1 MADRKRQDSEGTALE
16 NNGAGRTA
24 TTKTTRTSPKTT
36 TKTTGAAG
44 TTKART
50 KTAARTK
57 QAGSGTPEA
66 AGGPAIAV
74 IGMACKFPG
83 ADDLAEFW
91 ERLSAGHDSIVEVPP
106 SRFDIDEVYDSRP
119 GTPGKLISRYGGFID
134 GIDAFDAD
142 FFGIAPREA
151 QHMDPQQR
159 LLLETAAAAT
169 EDAGLTRAQLSVGS
183 TGVFIGSMGRNYW
196 ETMSRA
202 GVLNL
207 YANSGTAPSVLS
219 GRLSYAFDLK
229 GPSFTVDTACS
240 SALTAVH
247 LACQSLRNGESSTAL
262 VGGANLVLVPEEGIT
277 FSDGKMLSPDGRCKF
292 ASATADGFVRSEGIG
307 VVVLKLLDDA
317 IADGDAIRA
326 VIHGSATLNDG
337 RNGGA
342 MIAPARSGQEQTLRA
357 AYADAGVNPAQ
368 VDYVEAHGTG
378 TKVGDPVELGAL
390 TAVLGEGRPAD
401 RPLIVGSVKTNI
413 GHCEGAAGIAG
424 LIKAVLCL
432 EKGVIPPS
440 LHSAELTPA
449 VDWSNVPLE
458 VPQELRPWPQD
469 ERPGLAGVSSFG
481 ISGANAHVVL
491 GAYRPEP
498 APETE
503 VEARPRLL
511 ALSSH
516 TPETLRETAAAYLR
530 YLTAGGA
537 GSDLSLRDIG
547 FSAATRR
554 EHRESRLTVVG
565 TSHKEIAGKLGS
577 FLDGAATPL
586 LRSADDVYEARAQVV
601 FVFPGQGSQ
610 WVGMGR
616 ELLRTQPEFRRVMEE
631 CDAAIRAEA
640 GWSVIERL
648 TEGSTLDGV
657 DVVQPTLWAM
667 EVALAAVWR
676 VWGIEPD
683 YVVGHSMGEAA
694 AACVSGALSV
704 ADAAAVICRRS
715 ALAKEVSGRGAMAS
729 VELSAEEARR
739 ELEPYADT
747 ISVAAINGPRSTIL
761 SGDGE
766 AMRGLLASLQQR
778 GVFCRLVRV
787 DFASHGPQVE
797 PLRQPLLDGLRTL
810 SPRAGSVPM
819 YSTVLTEPVD
829 GRGLDA
835 DYWARNLRE
844 PVHFGPVIERLLEG
858 GRTLFVEIS
867 PHPILTPAMSE
878 YIDRSDGRSLAVGS
892 TRRGEPEVS
901 ALLDSFGALYLSG
914 HPVDLARPFEP
925 EARYVRLPGPAW
937 QRQTYWF
944 PETPEGGGP
953 VIRRTVSSGVSG
965 DSHPLLGA
973 SVQGVDH
980 AWEGPLDLGRN
991 AYLRDHQVQGVVIVP
1006 GTASVEL
1013 VSAAGAATFGAPP
1026 VLRDITYHEGIFVNP
1041 AEEPP
1046 VLRVSL
1052 DRAPDGTWS
1061 FEISTRYA
1069 DDAEPRRNVT
1079 GRVDPTEPAAPRG
1092 PGESREAVQR
1102 RGRKAEGQEFYRRFA
1117 AKGNQWL
1124 GAFQGIER
1132 LWSRDG
1138 EALARVE
1145 VPASI
1150 RDGMAHHLFHP
1161 ALLDAC
1167 GHALAAVVKESGA
1180 ESEHDAFVLGGI
1192 DRVRIHGTPRGTLW
1206 SHAVRTEI
1214 RSDAL
1219 VGDVEIRDE
1228 DDTLLAEF
1236 QGLRLR
1242 YLIPQEPARDMSG
1255 WVHEVVWR
1263 PAAPAVASRPAT
1275 GFWLLF
1281 ADADGT
1287 AEALTAHLGG
1297 RCIVVTPGAGYA
1309 KRDADRYDI
1318 APGTADDYR
1327 ALLDDVRRETCDLVC
1342 EGIVHLWS
1350 CDAADPRS
1358 ADADPA
1364 ASLALAERL
1373 GCHSVLRLFHAL
1385 DATAWPDTRVWLVT
1399 GGAQRLPGHEGPVS
1413 VGQAMLWGFGRSLIQ
1428 EYGQWRGALVDLP
1441 AGEGSRA
1448 AEQLAAELLSDGMEN
1463 QIAYRAGKRYVA
1475 RLTRRHVPAAD
1486 HAGTGPAPASQAA
1499 GQGRFEVNTR
1509 EVGLLDQLGPLPAVH
1524 RRPGPGEVEIRVGH
1538 TALNYRDV
1546 LTALGR
1552 YPGAPQGAKLGW
1564 ECAGVITALGDG
1576 VANLRVGD
1584 EVVAVAEGAL
1594 ASHVVTDAQLVGPVP
1609 ARLLPEEA
1617 LTLPAA
1623 CLTAYYGLCELA
1635 ALAPGERVLIHAAT
1649 GGVGLAALQIARW
1662 RGAEVYATAGSPHKR
1677 ALLKAMGVKHVADS
1691 RSGDF
1696 AESVLAATR
1705 GKGVHVVLNS
1715 LAGEAIEQNLS
1726 LLAPYGRYVE
1736 LSKKD
1741 LLENSSIGLL
1751 PFSKNLSF
1759 FSVDVID
1766 LFRNRPEKAGAL
1778 LERIL
1783 ELVDGRVL
1791 EPLPYEVY
1799 DVENVESAFRQM
1811 ARARHVGK
1819 ILVRFDEAQEPS
1831 PSVASADGGQ
1841 RLSADGTYLVTG
1853 GLGGIG
1859 LKLAEWLVGRGAGH
1873 VMLLGRSPLGDRAA
1887 ALDRLNRT
1895 GAQVTYHAVD
1905 VADEAA
1911 MRGLLR
1917 EHTGGGQPPVKGVIH
1932 AAGVLDLVSA
1942 AELGIEQFE
1951 AMVRPKALGAW
1962 TLHRLLERE
1971 QLDFFVLFSSASA
1984 ILGSPRLS
1992 AYAAANAS
2000 LDALAHLRRSQGLP
2014 ALSVNWGFW
2023 ASVGMVARYAEQHG
2037 RELAPQGVQSFTP
2050 EEGMLLLQRL
2060 LDASATQVTVLAA
2073 DWDRWRAAY
2082 PDAARDPLLSEL
2094 LNSAPAPAPVSEP
2107 EPAAPVVAAPV
2118 TPPAAPQE
2126 GTRDVQKFL
2135 VERVAKALALPTDRL
2150 NTRKP
2155 LNRLGM
2161 DSLMATEVRSEI
2173 RREFDVVVPLA
2184 KLLSGQSI
2192 TDLADFVSAEG
2203 GAAHPG
2209 SAPAEPEPAAPVV
2222 AAPVTPPA
2230 APQEGTRDVQK
2241 FLVERVAKALALPT
2255 DRLNTRKPL
2264 NRLGMDSLMATEV
2277 RSEIRREFDV
2287 VVPLAKLLSGQSI
2300 TDLADFVS
2308 EELTMKG

>member
-1 MADRKRQDSEGTALE
+1 MAGRKRQDSEGAALE

-24 TTKTTRTSPKTT
+24 TTRNTRTSPKTT
-36 TKTTGAAG
+36 VKTTRAAG
-44 TTKART
+44 TAKTKTKAT
-50 KTAARTK
+50 ARTE
-57 QAGSGTPEA
+57 QAGSGAPE

-83 ADDLAEFW
+83 ADDLTAFW

-106 SRFDIDEVYDSRP
+106 SRFDIDEVYDPRP
-119 GTPGKLISRYGGFID
+119 GTPGKLISRYGGFLD

-169 EDAGLTRAQLSVGS
+169 EDAGLTRAQLAAGI

-196 ETMSRA
+196 DTMSRA

-207 YANSGTAPSVLS
+207 YANPGTAPSVLS

-240 SALTAVH
+240 SSLTAVH

-262 VGGANLVLVPEEGIT
+262 VGGANLVLVPEESIT

-292 ASATADGFVRSEGIG
+292 ASASADGFVRSEGIG
-307 VVVLKLLDDA
+307 VVMLKLLDDA

-357 AYADAGVNPAQ
+357 AYADAGVDPAQ

-390 TAVLGEGRPAD
+390 SAVLGEGRPAG
-401 RPLIVGSVKTNI
+401 RPLLVGSVKTNI

-481 ISGANAHVVL
+481 ISGTNAHVVL
-491 GAYRPEP
+491 GAYRPETV
-498 APETE
+498 AETE
-503 VEARPRLL
+503 VDERPRLL

-516 TPETLRETAAAYLR
+516 TPETLRETAAGYLR

-537 GSDLSLRDIG
+537 GSDLPLRDIG
-547 FSAATRR
+547 FSAAARR

-577 FLDGAATPL
+577 FLDGASTPL
-586 LRSADDVYEARAQVV
+586 LRSADDVYEAPAQVV

-631 CDAAIRAEA
+631 CDAAIRSEV

-648 TEGSTLDGV
+648 TEGSALDGV

-676 VWGIEPD
+676 AWGVEPD

-715 ALAKEVSGRGAMAS
+715 ALAKEVSGRGVMAS

-747 ISVAAINGPRSTIL
+747 VSVAAINGPRSTIL

-797 PLRQPLLDGLRTL
+797 PLRQPLLDGLRKL

-829 GRGLDA
+829 GSGLDA

-844 PVHFGPVIERLLEG
+844 PVYFGPVIERLMEG
-858 GRTLFVEIS
+858 GRTVFVEIS
-867 PHPILTPAMSE
+867 PHPILAPSMSE
-878 YIDRSDGRSLAVGS
+878 YIDRADGGSLAVGS

-901 ALLDSFGALYLSG
+901 ALLDSFGALHLSG
-914 HPVDLARPFEP
+914 LPVDLARPFEP

-944 PETPEGGGP
+944 PEAPEGGGP
-953 VIRRTVSSGVSG
+953 VTRRTVSSGAAG

-973 SVQGVDH
+973 RVQGIDH

-991 AYLRDHQVQGVVIVP
+991 AYLRDHQVQGVVIAP

-1013 VSAAGAATFGAPP
+1013 VSAAGAAAFGAPP
-1026 VLRDITYHEGIFVNP
+1026 ALRDITYHEGIFVNP

-1052 DRAPDGTWS
+1052 DRASDGTWT

-1069 DDAEPRRNVT
+1069 DDDEPRRNVT
-1079 GRVDPTEPAAPRG
+1079 GHVDPAEPAEPRG
-1092 PGESREAVQR
+1092 PGEPREAVQR
-1102 RGRKAEGQEFYRRFA
+1102 RGRLAEGQEFYRRFA

-1138 EALARVE
+1138 EALARIE

-1150 RDGMAHHLFHP
+1150 RDGVAHHLFHP

-1167 GHALAAVVKESGA
+1167 GHTLAAVVEESGA
-1180 ESEHDAFVLGGI
+1180 GSEHDAFVLGGI
-1192 DRVRIHGTPRGTLW
+1192 DRVRVHGTPRGTLW

-1228 DDTLLAEF
+1228 NGTLLAEF

-1242 YLIPQEPARDMSG
+1242 YLVPQEPARDASG

-1263 PAAPAVASRPAT
+1263 SAGPAVASCPAG

-1281 ADADGT
+1281 ADAGGT
-1287 AEALTAHLGG
+1287 AEALTARLGG
-1297 RCIVVTPGAGYA
+1297 RCVVVTPGAGYA

-1318 APGTADDYR
+1318 APGAADDYR
-1327 ALLDDVRRETCDLVC
+1327 ALLDDVRRETGDLVC

-1350 CDAADPRS
+1350 CDVADPRS

-1364 ASLALAERL
+1364 ASLASAERL

-1441 AGEGSRA
+1441 AGGGPRA
-1448 AEQLAAELLSDGMEN
+1448 AEQLAAELLSDGTEN
-1463 QIAYRAGKRYVA
+1463 QIGYRSGHRYVA

-1486 HAGTGPAPASQAA
+1486 HAGTGPAPGPQAA

-1524 RRPGPGEVEIRVGH
+1524 RGPGPGEVEIRVGH

-1552 YPGAPQGAKLGW
+1552 YPGAPRGAKLGW
-1564 ECAGVITALGDG
+1564 ECAGVVTALGDG
-1576 VANLRVGD
+1576 VAGLRVGD

-1594 ASHVVTDAQLVGPVP
+1594 ASHVVTDAHLVAPVP
-1609 ARLLPEEA
+1609 ARLLAEEA

-1623 CLTAYYGLCELA
+1623 YLTAYYGLCELA
-1635 ALAPGERVLIHAAT
+1635 ELAPGERVLIHAAT

-1696 AESVLAATR
+1696 AESVLAATH
-1705 GKGVHVVLNS
+1705 GKGVDVVLNS

-1741 LLENSSIGLL
+1741 LLENSPIGLL

-1799 DVENVESAFRQM
+1799 DVGDVESAFRQM

-1819 ILVRFDEAQEPS
+1819 VLVRFDEAQEPS
-1831 PSVASADGGQ
+1831 VSVVPADGGQ
-1841 RLSADGTYLVTG
+1841 RLSADGTYVVTG

-1859 LKLAEWLVGRGAGH
+1859 LKLAEWLVGGRAGH

-1887 ALDRLNRT
+1887 ALDRLNRA

-1911 MRGLLR
+1911 MRALLR
-1917 EHTGGGQPPVKGVIH
+1917 EHTGSGRPPVKGVIH

-1942 AELGIEQFE
+1942 AELDIEQFE

-1984 ILGSPRLS
+1984 VLGSPRLS

-2000 LDALAHLRRSQGLP
+2000 LDALAHLRRSHGLP

-2023 ASVGMVARYAEQHG
+2023 ASVGMVARYAEQHS

-2050 EEGMLLLQRL
+2050 EEGIALLQRL

-2094 LNSAPAPAPVSEP
+2094 LGSAPEPAPVSEP
-2107 EPAAPVVAAPV
+2107 EPAAPA
-2118 TPPAAPQE
+2118 TPAE
-2126 GTRDVQKFL
+2126 GTGDVQKFL
-2135 VERVAKALALPTDRL
+2135 VERVAKVLALPTDRL
-2150 NTRKP
+2150 STRKP

-2173 RREFDVVVPLA
+2173 RREYDVVVPLA
-2184 KLLSGQSI
+2184 KMLSGQSLA
-2192 TDLADFVSAEG
+2192 DLTDFVSSQS
-2203 GAAHPG
+2203 GARTEP
-2209 SAPAEPEPAAPVV
+2209 APAELSAPSVPEPASVAWETV
-2222 AAPVTPPA
+2222 AAP
-2230 APQEGTRDVQK
+2230 TRSTERSSDVRN
-2241 FLVERVAKALALPT
+2241 FLVKRVAKVLALPA
-2255 DRLNTRKPL
+2255 DRLSVRKPL

-2277 RSEIRREFDV
+2277 RSEIQREFGV
-2287 VVPLAKLLSGQSI
+2287 VVPLAKMLSGQSLA
-2300 TDLADFVS
+2300 DLTDFVS
-2308 EELTMKG
+2308 DELTTKG

>member
-1 MADRKRQDSEGTALE
+1 MTGRKRQDSKGAALE
-16 NNGAGRTA
+16 KNGAGRSA
-24 TTKTTRTSPKTT
+24 TTRTTRTSPRTT
-36 TKTTGAAG
+36 TKTTGTAG
-44 TTKART
+44 TTRTRT
-50 KTAARTK
+50 KTTARTK
-57 QAGSGTPEA
+57 QAESGTPKV
-66 AGGPAIAV
+66 GGPVIAV

-83 ADDLAEFW
+83 ADGLAEFW

-106 SRFDIDEVYDSRP
+106 SRFDIDEVYDPRP
-119 GTPGKLISRYGGFID
+119 GTPGKLISRYGGFLD

-169 EDAGLTRAQLSVGS
+169 EDAGLTRAQLAAGS

-196 ETMSRA
+196 DTMSRA

-207 YANSGTAPSVLS
+207 YANPGTAPSVLS

-240 SALTAVH
+240 SSLTAVH

-262 VGGANLVLVPEEGIT
+262 VGGANLVLVPEESIT

-357 AYADAGVNPAQ
+357 AYADAGVDPAQ

-390 TAVLGEGRPAD
+390 TAVLGEGRPAG
-401 RPLIVGSVKTNI
+401 RPLVVGSVKTNI

-432 EKGVIPPS
+432 EKGVIPAS

-458 VPQELRPWPQD
+458 VPQELRPWPQN

-481 ISGANAHVVL
+481 ISGTNAHVVL

-498 APETE
+498 VPETE
-503 VEARPRLL
+503 VEERPRLL

-516 TPETLRETAAAYLR
+516 TPETLRETAAGYLH
-530 YLTAGGA
+530 YLTTGGS
-537 GSDLSLRDIG
+537 GGDLSLRDIG

-577 FLDGAATPL
+577 FLDGASTPL
-586 LRSADDVYEARAQVV
+586 LRSADDVYESPAQVV

-616 ELLRTQPEFRRVMEE
+616 ELLCTQPEFRRAMEE

-648 TEGSTLDGV
+648 TEGSALDGV
-657 DVVQPTLWAM
+657 DVIQPTLWAM

-676 VWGIEPD
+676 AWGVEPD

-761 SGDGE
+761 SGDGD

-797 PLRQPLLDGLRTL
+797 PIRQPLLDGLRTL

-829 GRGLDA
+829 GSGLDA

-878 YIDRSDGRSLAVGS
+878 YIDRSDGGSLAVGS
-892 TRRGEPEVS
+892 TRRGEPEVP
-901 ALLDSFGALYLSG
+901 ALLDSFGALHLSG

-944 PETPEGGGP
+944 PEAPEGGGP
-953 VIRRTVSSGVSG
+953 VTRRTVSSGAAG
-965 DSHPLLGA
+965 DGHPLLGA
-973 SVQGVDH
+973 PVQGVDH
-980 AWEGPLDLGRN
+980 VWEGALDLGRN
-991 AYLRDHQVQGVVIVP
+991 AYLRDHQVQGVVILP

-1013 VSAAGAATFGAPP
+1013 VSAAGAVAFGAPP
-1026 VLRDITYHEGIFVNP
+1026 ALRDITYHEGIFVNP

-1052 DRAPDGTWS
+1052 DRKSDGTWT

-1069 DDAEPRRNVT
+1069 DDEPRRNVT
-1079 GRVDPTEPAAPRG
+1079 GRVDPSEPAAPRG

-1102 RGRKAEGQEFYRRFA
+1102 RGRTAEGQEFYRRFA

-1132 LWSRDG
+1132 LWTRDG

-1145 VPASI
+1145 IPASI
-1150 RDGMAHHLFHP
+1150 RDGVAHHLFHP

-1167 GHALAAVVKESGA
+1167 GHTLAAVVEESAPG
-1180 ESEHDAFVLGGI
+1180 SEHDAFVLGGI
-1192 DRVRIHGTPRGTLW
+1192 DRVRLHGTPRGTLW

-1228 DDTLLAEF
+1228 DGTLLAEF

-1242 YLIPQEPARDMSG
+1242 YLIPQEPARDASG
-1255 WVHEVVWR
+1255 WVHEVMWR
-1263 PAAPAVASRPAT
+1263 PAVPAVAGRPDT
-1275 GFWLLF
+1275 GFWLVF
-1281 ADADGT
+1281 ADSGGT
-1287 AEALTAHLGG
+1287 AEALTARLGG
-1297 RCIVVTPGAGYA
+1297 RCIVVAPGAGYA

-1318 APGTADDYR
+1318 DPVAADDYR
-1327 ALLDDVRRETCDLVC
+1327 ALLDDVRRETGDLVC

-1350 CDAADPRS
+1350 CDTSDPRS

-1364 ASLALAERL
+1364 ASVALAERL

-1399 GGAQRLPGHEGPVS
+1399 GGAQQLPGHEGPVS

-1441 AGEGSRA
+1441 AGGGARA
-1448 AEQLAAELLSDGMEN
+1448 AEQLAAELLSDGTEN

-1486 HAGTGPAPASQAA
+1486 HSGTGPAPGSQAA
-1499 GQGRFEVNTR
+1499 GQGRFEVNTP
-1509 EVGLLDQLGPLPAVH
+1509 EVGLLDRLGPLPAKH
-1524 RRPGPGEVEIRVGH
+1524 RRPGPGEVEIRVRH
-1538 TALNYRDV
+1538 AALNYRDV

-1552 YPGAPQGAKLGW
+1552 YPGAPRGAKLGW
-1564 ECAGVITALGDG
+1564 ECAGVVTTLGDG
-1576 VANLRVGD
+1576 VAGLRVGD

-1594 ASHVVTDAQLVGPVP
+1594 ASHVVADAHLVAPVP
-1609 ARLLPEEA
+1609 ARLLAEEA

-1623 CLTAYYGLCELA
+1623 YLTAYYGLCELA

-1677 ALLKAMGVKHVADS
+1677 ALLRAMGVKHVADS

-1741 LLENSSIGLL
+1741 LLENSAIGLL

-1778 LERIL
+1778 LERIF

-1799 DVENVESAFRQM
+1799 DVGDVESAFRQM

-1819 ILVRFDEAQEPS
+1819 ILVRFDEAPEPS
-1831 PSVASADGGQ
+1831 RSVAPAGGGQ

-1859 LKLAEWLVGRGAGH
+1859 LKLAEWLVGCGAGH
-1873 VMLLGRSPLGDRAA
+1873 VMLLGRSPLGDRAV

-1905 VADEAA
+1905 VADETA
-1911 MRGLLR
+1911 MRGLLQ
-1917 EHTGGGQPPVKGVIH
+1917 EHTGGGRPPVKGVIH

-2000 LDALAHLRRSQGLP
+2000 LDAMAHLRRSQGLP

-2037 RELAPQGVQSFTP
+2037 RVLTPQGMQSFTP
-2050 EEGMLLLQRL
+2050 EEGIALLQHL
-2060 LDASATQVTVLAA
+2060 LDASVTQVTVLPA
-2073 DWDRWRAAY
+2073 DWVRWRAAY
-2082 PDAARDPLLSEL
+2082 PDAARDPLLSEMFH
-2094 LNSAPAPAPVSEP
+2094 SASESTQVPESKSAPVVVEPVAAPAPS
-2107 EPAAPVVAAPV
+2107 
-2118 TPPAAPQE
+2118 
-2126 GTRDVQKFL
+2126 TRRSTDIQNFL
-2135 VERVAKALALPTDRL
+2135 VNRVAKVLALPADRL
-2150 NTRKP
+2150 SVRKP
-2155 LNRLGM
+2155 LNRMGM

-2173 RREFDVVVPLA
+2173 QREFGVILPLA
-2184 KLLSGQSI
+2184 KILSGQSLA
-2192 TDLADFVSAEG
+2192 DLTDFVSSQN
-2203 GAAHPG
+2203 GARTE
-2209 SAPAEPEPAAPVV
+2209 SVPAEPSTPSVPDPASMVGET
-2222 AAPVTPPA
+2222 AAAETA
-2230 APQEGTRDVQK
+2230 SAERSSDVQS
-2241 FLVERVAKALALPT
+2241 FLVKRVAKVLALPA
-2255 DRLNTRKPL
+2255 DRLSVRKPL
-2264 NRLGMDSLMATEV
+2264 NRMGMDSLMATESTQ
-2277 RSEIRREFDV
+2277 RN
-2287 VVPLAKLLSGQSI
+2287 P
-2300 TDLADFVS
+2300 T
-2308 EELTMKG
+2308 

>member
-1 MADRKRQDSEGTALE
+1 
-16 NNGAGRTA
+16 
-24 TTKTTRTSPKTT
+24 
-36 TKTTGAAG
+36 
-44 TTKART
+44 
-50 KTAARTK
+50 
-57 QAGSGTPEA
+57 
-66 AGGPAIAV
+66 
-74 IGMACKFPG
+74 MACKFPG
-83 ADDLAEFW
+83 ADGLEEFW
-91 ERLSAGHDSIVEVPP
+91 ERLVAGHDSITEVPP
-106 SRFDIDEVYDSRP
+106 SRFDIDEVYDPRP
-119 GTPGKLISRYGGFID
+119 GTPGKLISRYGGFLD

-169 EDAGLTRAQLSVGS
+169 DDAGLTRTQLAAGS

-196 ETMSRA
+196 DTMSRA

-207 YANSGTAPSVLS
+207 YANPGTAPSVLS

-240 SALTAVH
+240 SSLTAVH

-262 VGGANLVLVPEEGIT
+262 VGGANLVLVPEESIT

-292 ASATADGFVRSEGIG
+292 ASASADGFVRSEGIG

-357 AYADAGVNPAQ
+357 AYADAGVDPAR

-390 TAVLGEGRPAD
+390 TAVLGEGRTAD
-401 RPLIVGSVKTNI
+401 RPLLVGSVKTNI

-432 EKGVIPPS
+432 EKGLVPPS

-449 VDWSNVPLE
+449 VDWSNVALE

-481 ISGANAHVVL
+481 ISGTNAHVVL

-498 APETE
+498 VPEA
-503 VEARPRLL
+503 EAEERPRLL

-516 TPETLRETAAAYLR
+516 TPETLRETAAAYAR
-530 YLTAGGA
+530 YLGAGGEPA
-537 GSDLSLRDIG
+537 LRDIA
-547 FSAATRR
+547 FSAAARR

-565 TSHKEIAGKLGS
+565 SSHKEIAGKLGA
-577 FLDGAATPL
+577 FLEGVATPL
-586 LRSADDVYEARAQVV
+586 LRSADDVYEAPAQVV

-616 ELLRTQPEFRRVMEE
+616 ELLRTQPEFRRAMEE
-631 CDAAIRAEA
+631 CDEAIRAEA

-648 TEGSTLDGV
+648 TGGAALEGV

-676 VWGIEPD
+676 AWGVEPD

-739 ELEPYADT
+739 ELEPYADS

-810 SPRAGSVPM
+810 RPRAGSVPM
-819 YSTVLTEPVD
+819 YSTVLTEAVD
-829 GRGLDA
+829 GSGLDA

-844 PVHFGPVIERLLEG
+844 PVHFGPVVERLLEG

-878 YIDRSDGRSLAVGS
+878 YIDRSDGGSLAVGS
-892 TRRGEPEVS
+892 TRRGEPEVQ
-901 ALLDSFGALYLSG
+901 ALLDSFGTLHLNG
-914 HPVDLARPFEP
+914 CPVDLARPFEP

-944 PETPEGGGP
+944 PEGPEGAAP
-953 VIRRTVSSGVSG
+953 VTRRAAPSRASG
-965 DSHPLLGA
+965 DGHPLLGA
-973 SVQGVDH
+973 PVPGADH
-980 AWEGPLDLGRN
+980 VWEGPLDLGRN

-1013 VSAAGAATFGAPP
+1013 VSAAGATTFGAPP
-1026 VLRDITYHEGIFVNP
+1026 ALADITYHEGVFVYP
-1041 AEEPP
+1041 DEEPP
-1046 VLRVSL
+1046 VLRLAFERSS
-1052 DRAPDGTWS
+1052 DGTWT

-1069 DDAEPRRNVT
+1069 DDDEPRRNVT
-1079 GRVDPTEPAAPRG
+1079 GRLDPTAPAATG
-1092 PGESREAVQR
+1092 VPGEPREAVQR
-1102 RGRKAEGQEFYRRFA
+1102 RAPEADAQEFYRRFA

-1145 VPASI
+1145 IPESI
-1150 RDGMAHHLFHP
+1150 RDEVAHHLFHP

-1167 GHALAAVVKESGA
+1167 GHTLAAVVGESGG

-1192 DRVRIHGTPRGTLW
+1192 DRVRIHGTPRGRLW
-1206 SHAVRTEI
+1206 SHAVRTEV
-1214 RSDAL
+1214 RADAL
-1219 VGDVEIRDE
+1219 VGDVEVRDE
-1228 DDTLLAEF
+1228 SGTLLAEF

-1242 YLIPQEPARDMSG
+1242 YLIPQQLGRDASA

-1263 PAAPAVASRPAT
+1263 SAPAASGSRPAS

-1281 ADADGT
+1281 ADSAGT
-1287 AEALTAHLGG
+1287 AEALTSRLGG
-1297 RCIVVTPGAGYA
+1297 RCVVVTPGAGYA
-1309 KRDADRYDI
+1309 RRDADRYDI
-1318 APGTADDYR
+1318 DPDAADDYR
-1327 ALLDDVRRETCDLVC
+1327 ALLDDVRRETGDLVC
-1342 EGIVHLWS
+1342 EGVVHLWS
-1350 CDAADPRS
+1350 CDTDDPGS
-1358 ADADPA
+1358 LDADPA
-1364 ASLALAERL
+1364 AAVARAERL

-1385 DATAWPDTRVWLVT
+1385 DAAQWPDTRVWLVT
-1399 GGAQRLPGHEGPVS
+1399 DGAQRLPGHEGPVS

-1441 AGEGSRA
+1441 AGGGSRA
-1448 AEQLAAELLSDGMEN
+1448 AEQLAAELLSGSADSAEN
-1463 QIAYRAGKRYVA
+1463 QIAYRAGQRYVA

-1486 HAGTGPAPASQAA
+1486 QAGTGRAPGSQDA
-1499 GQGRFEVNTR
+1499 GDRFEVNTR
-1509 EVGLLDQLGPLPAVH
+1509 EVGLLDQLGPLPAGH

-1552 YPGAPQGAKLGW
+1552 YPGAPRGAKLGW
-1564 ECAGVITALGDG
+1564 ECTGVVTEVGEG
-1576 VANLRVGD
+1576 VAGLRVGD

-1594 ASHVVTDAQLVGPVP
+1594 ASHVVTDAHLVVPVP

-1623 CLTAYYGLCELA
+1623 FLTAYYGLCELA

-1696 AESVLAATR
+1696 AESIRAATR

-1783 ELVDGRVL
+1783 ELVEGREL

-1799 DVENVESAFRQM
+1799 DVGDVESAFRQM
-1811 ARARHVGK
+1811 ARARHIGK
-1819 ILVRFDEAQEPS
+1819 ILVRFDEAAEPS
-1831 PSVASADGGQ
+1831 PPVSGAGDGQ

-1859 LKLAEWLVGRGAGH
+1859 LKLAEWLAGRGAGH
-1873 VMLLGRSPLGDRAA
+1873 VMLLGRSPLGDRAG
-1887 ALDRLNRT
+1887 ALERLGRS
-1895 GAQVTYHAVD
+1895 GARVSYHAVD
-1905 VADEAA
+1905 VADETA
-1911 MRGLLR
+1911 MRALLR
-1917 EHTGGGQPPVKGVIH
+1917 EHTGSGRPPVKGVIH

-1942 AELGIEQFE
+1942 AELGVEQFE
-1951 AMVRPKALGAW
+1951 AMVRPKAVGAW

-1971 QLDFFVLFSSASA
+1971 PLDFFVLFSSASA
-1984 ILGSPRLS
+1984 VLGSPRLS

-2000 LDALAHLRRSQGLP
+2000 LDALAHLRRSQGQP

-2037 RELAPQGVQSFTP
+2037 RDLAPQGVQSFTP
-2050 EEGMLLLQRL
+2050 EEGIALLQRL
-2060 LDASATQVTVLAA
+2060 LDTSATQVTVLAA

-2094 LNSAPAPAPVSEP
+2094 FGSAPAPVPVSAPEPVPASAPEPVPVSVPEATAPVA
-2107 EPAAPVVAAPV
+2107 AAPHTAPA
-2118 TPPAAPQE
+2118 TPAQD
-2126 GTRDVQKFL
+2126 TRDVEKFL
-2135 VERVAKALALPTDRL
+2135 VERVAKVLALPTDRL

-2173 RREFDVVVPLA
+2173 RHTYNVVVPLA
-2184 KLLSGQSI
+2184 KILSGQSI

-2203 GAAHPG
+2203 AAARPA
-2209 SAPAEPEPAAPVV
+2209 SAPTTPVPAPASAPEPVPVSVPEATAPVAAAPHT
-2222 AAPVTPPA
+2222 APATPA
-2230 APQEGTRDVQK
+2230 QDTRDVEK
-2241 FLVERVAKALALPT
+2241 FLVERVAKVLALPT

-2277 RSEIRREFDV
+2277 RSEIRHTYNV
-2287 VVPLAKLLSGQSI
+2287 VVPLAKILSGQSI

-2308 EELTMKG
+2308 EELVTKS

>member
-1 MADRKRQDSEGTALE
+1 MADRKRTTA
-16 NNGAGRTA
+16 
-24 TTKTTRTSPKTT
+24 KTTG
-36 TKTTGAAG
+36 TTGAAKTTG
-44 TTKART
+44 TGRKTTARSEP
-50 KTAARTK
+50 
-57 QAGSGTPEA
+57 AGSGAPE

-83 ADDLAEFW
+83 ANDLEEFW
-91 ERLSAGHDSIVEVPP
+91 ERLRDGHDSIVEVPP
-106 SRFDIDEVYDSRP
+106 SRFDINEVYDPRP
-119 GTPGKLISRYGGFID
+119 GTPGKLISKYGGFLD

-159 LLLETAAAAT
+159 LLLETAAAAAD
-169 EDAGLTRAQLSVGS
+169 DAGLTRAQLAAGS

-196 ETMSRA
+196 DTMSRA

-229 GPSFTVDTACS
+229 GPSFTVDTACAS
-240 SALTAVH
+240 SLTAVH
-247 LACQSLRNGESSTAL
+247 LACRSLRNGESSMAL
-262 VGGANLVLVPEEGIT
+262 VGGANLVLVPEESVT
-277 FSDGKMLSPDGRCKF
+277 FSDGQMLSPDGRCKF
-292 ASATADGFVRSEGIG
+292 ASASADGFVRSEGIG
-307 VVVLKLLDDA
+307 IVVLKLLDNA

-326 VIHGSATLNDG
+326 VIRGSATLNDG

-357 AYADAGVNPAQ
+357 AYADAGVDPAR

-390 TAVLGEGRPAD
+390 ATVLGEGRPAD
-401 RPLIVGSVKTNI
+401 RPLLVGSVKTNI

-424 LIKAVLCL
+424 LIKVVLCL
-432 EKGVIPPS
+432 EKGVVPPS
-440 LHSAELTPA
+440 LHSTELTPA
-449 VDWSNVPLE
+449 VDWSSVPVE
-458 VPQELRPWPQD
+458 VPQELRAWPQD
-469 ERPGLAGVSSFG
+469 EQPGLAGVSSFG
-481 ISGANAHVVL
+481 ISGTNVHVVL
-491 GAYRPEP
+491 SAHRPEQV
-498 APETE
+498 PETE
-503 VEARPRLL
+503 VEERPRLL

-516 TPETLRETAAAYLR
+516 TPETLRQTAADYLR
-530 YLTAGGA
+530 YLDSGGA
-537 GSDLSLRDIG
+537 GGDLPLRDIC
-547 FSAATRR
+547 FSAAARR
-554 EHRESRLTVVG
+554 EHRESRLTVAG
-565 TSHKEIAGKLGS
+565 NSHKEIAGKLGS

-586 LRSADDVYEARAQVV
+586 LRSADDVYEAPAQVV

-616 ELLRTQPEFRRVMEE
+616 ELLCSQPEFRRAMEE

-648 TEGSTLDGV
+648 TGDSALDGV

-667 EVALAAVWR
+667 EVALAAIWR
-676 VWGIEPD
+676 AWGVEPD
-683 YVVGHSMGEAA
+683 YVVGHSMGEVA

-715 ALAKEVSGRGAMAS
+715 ALAKEVSGSGAMAS
-729 VELSAEEARR
+729 VELSAEEARHV
-739 ELEPYADT
+739 LEPYADS

-766 AMRGLLASLQQR
+766 AMRGLLVSLQAR
-778 GVFCRLVRV
+778 GVFCRLVKV
-787 DFASHGPQVE
+787 DFASHSPQVE

-810 SPRAGSVPM
+810 SARAGSVPM

-829 GRGLDA
+829 GSGLDA

-844 PVHFGPVIERLLEG
+844 PVYFGPVVERLLEG

-867 PHPILTPAMSE
+867 PHPILTPAISE
-878 YIDRSDGRSLAVGS
+878 YTDQSDSGSLVIGS

-901 ALLDSFGALYLSG
+901 ALLDSFGALHLSG

-944 PETPEGGGP
+944 PEAPAGGGP
-953 VIRRTVSSGVSG
+953 VTRRTVASAAVGNG
-965 DSHPLLGA
+965 HPLLGGP
-973 SVQGVDH
+973 VPGVDH
-980 AWEGPLDLGRN
+980 VWEGPLDLGRN

-1013 VSAAGAATFGAPP
+1013 VSAAGAAAFGEPP
-1026 VLRDITYHEGIFVNP
+1026 ALGDITYHEGIFVNP
-1041 AEEPP
+1041 AEDPP
-1046 VLRVSL
+1046 VLRVALEQSS
-1052 DRAPDGTWS
+1052 DGTWT

-1069 DDAEPRRNVT
+1069 DDDKPRRNVT
-1079 GRVDPTEPAAPRG
+1079 GRLNPAEAAAPRG
-1092 PGESREAVQR
+1092 PGESREAIRQR
-1102 RGRKAEGQEFYRRFA
+1102 ARESDGQGFYRRFA

-1132 LWSRDG
+1132 MWSRDG

-1145 VPASI
+1145 IPASI
-1150 RDGMAHHLFHP
+1150 RDGVADHLFHP

-1167 GHALAAVVKESGA
+1167 GQALAAVVEESGG

-1206 SHAVRTEI
+1206 SHAVRTEA
-1214 RSDAL
+1214 RADAL
-1219 VGDVEIRDE
+1219 VGDVEVRDE
-1228 DDTLLAEF
+1228 DGTLLAEF
-1236 QGLRLR
+1236 QGLQLR
-1242 YLIPQEPARDMSG
+1242 YLIPRQLGRDASE

-1263 PAAPAVASRPAT
+1263 PAAATAASRPAS

-1281 ADADGT
+1281 ADAAGT
-1287 AEALTAHLGG
+1287 AEALTARLGG
-1297 RCIVVTPGAGYA
+1297 RCVVVTPGAGYA
-1309 KRDADRYDI
+1309 RRDADRYEIDPD
-1318 APGTADDYR
+1318 AADDYR
-1327 ALLDDVRRETCDLVC
+1327 ALLKDVRRETGDLVC

-1350 CDAADPRS
+1350 CDSDDPRS
-1358 ADADPA
+1358 VDADLA
-1364 ASLALAERL
+1364 AVARANRL

-1385 DATAWPDTRVWLVT
+1385 EATGWPDTRVWMVT
-1399 GGAQRLPGHEGPVS
+1399 GGAQRLPGHDGPVS

-1441 AGEGSRA
+1441 AGGGSRA
-1448 AEQLAAELLSDGMEN
+1448 VEQLAAELLSSPTEI
-1463 QIAYRAGKRYVA
+1463 QIAYRAGRRYVA
-1475 RLTRRHVPAAD
+1475 RLTRLHVPAAD
-1486 HAGTGPAPASQAA
+1486 QASTGPRAGAQAA
-1499 GQGRFEVNTR
+1499 DRGRFEVNTP
-1509 EVGLLDQLGPLPAVH
+1509 EVGLLDQLGPLPAEP
-1524 RRPGPGEVEIRVGH
+1524 RQPGPGEVEIRVGH

-1564 ECAGVITALGDG
+1564 ECAGVITALGDDVTG
-1576 VANLRVGD
+1576 LRVGD
-1584 EVVAVAEGAL
+1584 EVIAVAEGAL
-1594 ASHVVTDAQLVGPVP
+1594 ASHVVTDALLVAPVP

-1623 CLTAYYGLCELA
+1623 YLTAYYGLCELA
-1635 ALAPGERVLIHAAT
+1635 DLAPGERVLIHAAT

-1662 RGAEVYATAGSPHKR
+1662 RGAEVYATAGSPYKR

-1726 LLAPYGRYVE
+1726 LLTPYGRYVE

-1741 LLENSSIGLL
+1741 LLENSTIGLL

-1759 FSVDVID
+1759 FSVDVVD

-1778 LERIL
+1778 LERVL
-1783 ELVDGRVL
+1783 ELVDGRAL
-1791 EPLPYEVY
+1791 EPLPYDVY
-1799 DVENVESAFRQM
+1799 DVGDVESAFRQM

-1831 PSVASADGGQ
+1831 PAVAPAGLGQ

-1859 LKLAEWLVGRGAGH
+1859 LKLAEWLAGRGAGH
-1873 VMLLGRSPLGDRAA
+1873 VMLLGRSPLGDRAS

-1895 GAQVTYHAVD
+1895 GARASYHAVD
-1905 VADEAA
+1905 VADETA
-1911 MRGLLR
+1911 MRDLLR
-1917 EHTGGGQPPVKGVIH
+1917 EHTSSGRPPVKGVIH

-1984 ILGSPRLS
+1984 VLGSPRLS

-2000 LDALAHLRRSQGLP
+2000 LDALAHLRRAQGLP

-2023 ASVGMVARYAEQHG
+2023 ASVGMVARYAERHG
-2037 RELAPQGVQSFTP
+2037 RELAPQGVESFTP
-2050 EEGMLLLQRL
+2050 EEGIALLQRL
-2060 LDASATQVTVLAA
+2060 LDTSATQVTVLAA

-2094 LNSAPAPAPVSEP
+2094 LGSVPAPALVPEP

-2118 TPPAAPQE
+2118 TPLAAPTE
-2126 GTRDVQKFL
+2126 GPRDVQSFL
-2135 VERVAKALALPTDRL
+2135 VERVAKVLALPTDRL
-2150 NTRKP
+2150 STRKP

-2161 DSLMATEVRSEI
+2161 DSLMATEVRSQI
-2173 RREFDVVVPLA
+2173 QREFGVVVPLA

-2203 GAAHPG
+2203 VAALPE
-2209 SAPAEPEPAAPVV
+2209 SAPAATEPAPVV
-2222 AAPVTPPA
+2222 ATPVTPLA
-2230 APQEGTRDVQK
+2230 APTEGPRDVQS
-2241 FLVERVAKALALPT
+2241 FLVERVAKVLALPT
-2255 DRLNTRKPL
+2255 DRLSTRKPL

-2277 RSEIRREFDV
+2277 RSQIQREFGV

-2308 EELTMKG
+2308 EELTTKG